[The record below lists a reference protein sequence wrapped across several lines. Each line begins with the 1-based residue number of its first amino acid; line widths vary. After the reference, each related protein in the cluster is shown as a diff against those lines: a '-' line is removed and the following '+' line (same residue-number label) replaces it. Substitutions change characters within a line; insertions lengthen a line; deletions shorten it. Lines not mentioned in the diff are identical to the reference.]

1 MLFFLSHWFQV
12 PSKHISVLSLIIMIN
27 VVGGRDVTKNIPKI
41 FLREKKKK
49 EPQPHAELYCR
60 EIMLSGRQKMKCLLL
75 CWGSDIQGSAG
86 AWRFGYFHVFQAR
99 QRRACW
105 EKENQNRSSDCW
117 LSMAQWN
124 ICLDLKYLVSVT
136 SVTQENSH
144 TNGGQRHLLLLTES
158 QLKILALQG
167 EGNWQ
172 SFAKA
177 GEGRSHLK
185 DAMEEKEVCR
195 VLCSCH
201 VPLRGGT
208 G

>member
-1 MLFFLSHWFQV
+1 
-12 PSKHISVLSLIIMIN
+12 
-27 VVGGRDVTKNIPKI
+27 
-41 FLREKKKK
+41 
-49 EPQPHAELYCR
+49 
-60 EIMLSGRQKMKCLLL
+60 
-75 CWGSDIQGSAG
+75 
-86 AWRFGYFHVFQAR
+86 
-99 QRRACW
+99 
-105 EKENQNRSSDCW
+105 
-117 LSMAQWN
+117 MAQWN

-136 SVTQENSH
+136 SVTQKNSH
-144 TNGGQRHLLLLTES
+144 TNGGRRHLLLLTNVLVTES
-158 QLKILALQG
+158 QLKILALQR

-195 VLCSCH
+195 ILCSYH